1 MSFEDTMELW
11 LNNRAATDQEFAKNF
26 HKDGKSVKGCCDYI
40 KNQLA
45 KKVLKE
51 MEDNKE
57 LKKSGQCMM
66 VTSAPSDDDCFA
78 LALEYYANDDIKA
91 EDSKSDMATILSMA
105 MAVNREAK
113 KSEKKSENK
122 ASKETSKPTTKPSG
136 DKPKSTIVSKPTAK
150 PASKPTSEHK
160 SDSHKAQELSLFDF

>member
-11 LNNRAATDQEFAKNF
+11 LTNRAATDQEFAKNF

-113 KSEKKSENK
+113 KSEKNKDNSK
-122 ASKETSKPTTKPSG
+122 ASKETSKPTTKPSR
-136 DKPKSTIVSKPTAK
+136 DKPKSPTNNK
-150 PASKPTSEHK
+150 PASEHK
-160 SDSHKAQELSLFDF
+160 SDTHKAQELSLFDF